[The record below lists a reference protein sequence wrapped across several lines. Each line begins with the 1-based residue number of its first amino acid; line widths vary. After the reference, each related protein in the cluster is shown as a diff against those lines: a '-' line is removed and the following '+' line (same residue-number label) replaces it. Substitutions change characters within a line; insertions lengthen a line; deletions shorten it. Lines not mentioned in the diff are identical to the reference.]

1 MISFI
6 ALGLLLTVASV
17 HGLYPSYSDVVK
29 LTASN
34 FEDKVVK
41 SDEIWIVEYYAP
53 WCGHCQ
59 SMKEEYLKLATT
71 LKGVVKVGAV
81 NADEEQSLAGS
92 HGVQGFPTIK
102 IFVDKKNP
110 TPYQGAR
117 TADGITD
124 AALEAIRKKVK
135 GGKSGGGSKGSKFVV
150 ELTDSNFEK
159 LVYNSED
166 IWLVE
171 FFAPWCGHCKNLAP
185 HWEKAASELE
195 GKVKLGAVDAT
206 VHQEIA
212 SRFNI
217 RGYPT
222 IKFFSPGARASSE
235 AQEYSGGRTAE
246 DIVAWALAKYS
257 ENVPAPEI
265 QQIVSEA
272 TFKEACD
279 SHPLC
284 IVSVLPHILD
294 CQAACRNNYLDILR
308 QLGEKYKSKNWGWV
322 WSEAIAQPDLEN
334 VLEIGGFGYPAMA
347 VLNAKKMKYSLLKGP
362 FSLDGISEFLRDL
375 SYGRGHTAPVKGAAM
390 PQINQVEAWDG
401 KDGELPP
408 EEDIDLSDVDLD
420 ELPKDEL

>member
-1 MISFI
+1 MNYI
-6 ALGLLLTVASV
+6 ALGILLTAASV
-17 HGLYPSYSDVVK
+17 QCLYPSYSDVIK

-34 FEDKVVK
+34 FEEKVVK
-41 SDEIWIVEYYAP
+41 SDEVWIVEYYAP

-59 SMKEEYLKLATT
+59 SMKDEYMKLATT

-81 NADEEQSLAGS
+81 NADEEKSLAGS

-102 IFVDKKNP
+102 IFSDKRNP

-117 TADGITD
+117 TADGMID

-135 GGKSGGGSKGSKFVV
+135 GGKSGGGKKGSNAVV

-206 VHQEIA
+206 VQQQIA
-212 SRFNI
+212 SEFNI

-222 IKFFSPGARASSE
+222 IKFFSPGSRSPSD
-235 AQEYSGGRTAE
+235 AQEYNGGRTAE
-246 DIVAWALAKYS
+246 DIVSWASSKYT

-265 QQIVSEA
+265 KQITNEA
-272 TFKEACD
+272 TFKEACSD
-279 SHPLC
+279 HPLC
-284 IVSVLPHILD
+284 IVAVLPHILD
-294 CQAACRNNYLDILR
+294 CQSSCRNAYLDTLTK
-308 QLGEKYKSKNWGWV
+308 LGDKFKAKLWGWV
-322 WSEAIAQPDLEN
+322 WSEATAQGEMESA
-334 VLEIGGFGYPAMA
+334 LEIGGFGYPALA
-347 VLNAKKMKYSLLKGP
+347 VLNAKKMKFSPLKGA
-362 FSLDGISEFLRDL
+362 FSFDGINEFLRDL
-375 SYGRGHTAPVKGAAM
+375 SYGRGHTAPIRGAAL
-390 PQINQVEAWDG
+390 PQISTVDPWDG

-420 ELPKDEL
+420 DLTKDEL